1 MAHRF
6 AALRFALLFALSVSP
21 LLGSAA
27 HAQLASPPMQL
38 PTHSAFS
45 EDAKPGVA
53 RLYGLRSIQEPAST
67 RARPT
72 TTAPI
77 TFVPATTTRPSAAPT
92 PTAPATPAV
101 NPLPTPAVVK
111 VPALK
116 SIAPN
121 TTILQSNDPLA
132 PPIVTLPPH
141 ATIPTF
147 AATKAAETQRA
158 VTSNAESASAPGL
171 FASTTNVAMVP
182 PSTSQRDYV
191 PNPPYA
197 TSPLGAPPAEFVPPQ
212 EIPFFSWRPSYIP
225 EGAKN
230 GIFQQSLFRATYLPR
245 IGDDGFGMTSLN
257 KQFTF
262 ALPPFISGSPILLT
276 PRYTTHFLDGPGQID
291 VPPHLMDGELE
302 FRYMKQ
308 ATPRLGI
315 DLAIAP
321 SFFSDGHNMSSQA
334 WRVTGRALGAWTV
347 NERWQIVGGGV
358 YTGRSDFPAVP
369 AAGFIWKPSCDVR
382 VEAVFP
388 RPKAYWRPF
397 VNGTIEHWFY
407 VGGEYGGNTW
417 AIDHEGGIPD
427 KMTYADLRLLV
438 GWERKSPGG
447 LNGRLELGWVFDRS
461 IEFTSGR
468 PGFNPTD
475 TLMLRGETSF

>member
-1 MAHRF
+1 MPRNFSAHRSSAV
-6 AALRFALLFALSVSP
+6 AAVIAMCVVS
-21 LLGSAA
+21 SAA
-27 HAQLASPPMQL
+27 QAQLSGPPMQL
-38 PTHSAFS
+38 PTHSAFK

-53 RLYGLRSIQEPAST
+53 RLYDLRSIHEQAAVRP
-67 RARPT
+67 RPT
-72 TTAPI
+72 TSAPI
-77 TFVPATTTRPSAAPT
+77 IFVPATTKTQPAGTPTPTTTPTPFVAPT
-92 PTAPATPAV
+92 PTIKP
-101 NPLPTPAVVK
+101 
-111 VPALK
+111 
-116 SIAPN
+116 IGPN
-121 TTILQSNDPLA
+121 TSFLQSNDPFA
-132 PPIVTLPPH
+132 PPVVSLPPG
-141 ATIPTF
+141 ATIG
-147 AATKAAETQRA
+147 A
-158 VTSNAESASAPGL
+158 VTIPALASTTPGATTTTTKPGSVPGL

-182 PSTSQRDYV
+182 PSTNQRDYV
-191 PNPPYA
+191 PNPSYA

-212 EIPFFSWRPSYIP
+212 ELPFFSWRPSHIP
-225 EGAKN
+225 EGAKT
-230 GIFQQSLFRATYLPR
+230 GIFQQSLFRTTYLPR
-245 IGDDGFGMTSLN
+245 IGDNGFGMTSLN

-276 PRYTTHFLDGPGQID
+276 PSYTTHFLDGPGPID
-291 VPPHLMDGELE
+291 VPPHLIDGELE

-315 DLAIAP
+315 DLAVAP

-334 WRVTGRALGAWTV
+334 WRVTARALGAYAL
-347 NERWQIVGGGV
+347 NDRWQIVGGGV

-369 AAGFIWKPSCDVR
+369 VAGFIWKPNCEVR

-397 VNGTIEHWFY
+397 VNGKIEHWFY

-438 GWERKSPGG
+438 GWERKAPGG
-447 LNGRLELGWVFDRS
+447 LNGRFELGWVFDRS

-468 PGFNPTD
+468 PGFDPDD
-475 TLMLRGETSF
+475 TLMVRGEFSF